1 MTTLITTH
9 EPPSRPKQIIG
20 GAGRM
25 TPEPGICLV
34 QAGGFAQSFFIALV
48 LKVGLKVYGQC

>member
-1 MTTLITTH
+1 
-9 EPPSRPKQIIG
+9 
-20 GAGRM
+20 M